1 MYINCIQVLIMNT
14 CDGKLGTLV
23 TYTYGT
29 LVPTA
34 WQRCDIHSCHNH
46 ANSVALHRTITY
58 VDNVVKRR
66 YEYGSSI
73 TDSLRSL
80 FVLQCVWREV

>member
-14 CDGKLGTLV
+14 CDGKLVTLV
-23 TYTYGT
+23 AHTYVT
-29 LVPTA
+29 LMPTA

-80 FVLQCVWREV
+80 FVLQCVWREI